1 VTPGF
6 SDHARQAKRAELV
19 GDFAA
24 TATVVVAI
32 VNMHGGH
39 PPMAVARDLRLYLGS
54 FNKCIFLVCI
64 SCFFYFRVLNN
75 DLVI

>member
-1 VTPGF
+1 VTPWF
-6 SDHARQAKRAELV
+6 LDHARQAKRVELV

-24 TATVVVAI
+24 TATIVVAA
-32 VNMHGGH
+32 VNKHGGH
-39 PPMAVARDLRLYLGS
+39 PPVAVARDLRLYLGS

-64 SCFFYFRVLNN
+64 SCFFYFHVLND